1 MTETITQG
9 AFAHVTGTFD
19 LKEKTGSIDY
29 VTPVST
35 ATAFLAGGDDRVR
48 VVGVDRNNTVLFN
61 QPANPRRNSCAPDA
75 SSGAFEEYVPVC
87 AELAL
92 IRLFVE
98 GELAAEYRRGE
109 PNSGAIALGAP
120 AAGAGAGHRLTL
132 ASGLAPAPGVTYT
145 VQARGSGQDRW
156 QTIGIGLFSPST
168 EVDVN
173 QFPGAKAIELRV
185 LQSDGFSEQEVFKE
199 TKTF

>member
-48 VVGVDRNNTVLFN
+48 VVGLDRNNTVLFD

-75 SSGAFEEYVPVC
+75 TSGAFEEYVPVS

-92 IRLFVE
+92 IRLYVDN
-98 GELAAEYRRGE
+98 ELAAEYRRGE
-109 PNSGAIALGAP
+109 TSTGAITLGAP
-120 AAGAGAGHRLTL
+120 AAGAGHRLTL

-145 VQARGSGQDRW
+145 VQARGSEQKRW

-168 EVDVN
+168 EVDMN